1 MRIHDYNID
10 DLKNNIVIHAP
21 LSRKQETYL
30 NDKEND
36 IIVWGGAA
44 SSGKSFLSALDI
56 LVNGWEDPHY
66 RATIVRRQKE
76 QFKQA
81 GGLFDECSVMYSHYG
96 VRPRGNS
103 LDFKFH
109 KGAFVKM
116 MGSDRPQDKHD
127 FQGNQSTTFLVD
139 EAQQLNEENVVYLLS
154 RNRSKSKQ
162 HHSLKLVCN
171 PDYNSFLRRWLE
183 MGGYLD
189 EHGVPLPE
197 MDGVTTYYCEVA
209 GETVFLPSL
218 EDYEKRYPHLEIGE
232 DIVPQ
237 KFVFYAANVHD
248 NPFVCKHQK
257 PYVAKLKNLPMLER
271 RRLYEGSWYAKEE
284 QSGLFKREWC
294 DIVMAGEV
302 PPTARFARCWDRAS
316 TLPSTAY
323 PDPDFTAG
331 VKGCIDEQGNI
342 WITDVVRF
350 RERPAIVQKTIEEI
364 GLQDGKYCLV
374 GIPQDV
380 GGAGKDSMEMSRASL
395 MRCGLNVTVNRAYKS
410 KATRFEPVSI
420 MAQNRQIKIVKGDWN
435 EAFFEELET
444 LDFNIK
450 HQKGRH
456 DDQADA
462 LSDLIAVLKQKMYM
476 PQVKINKSRSL
487 TRRTRL

>member
-1 MRIHDYNID
+1 MRIVDYTQEE
-10 DLKNNIVIHAP
+10 LKELVTIHAP
-21 LSRKQETYL
+21 LSRKQELYL

-36 IIVWGGAA
+36 IVVWGGAA

-66 RATIVRRQKE
+66 RATIVRRRKE

-81 GGLFDECSVMYSHYG
+81 GGLFDECSVLYSHYG
-96 VRPRGNS
+96 VKPRGNS
-103 LDFKFH
+103 LDFKFP

-116 MGSDRPQDKHD
+116 MGSDREQDRHE

-139 EAQQLNEENVVYLLS
+139 ECQQLNEANVVYLLS

-171 PDYNSFLRRWLE
+171 PDYNSFMRRWLE

-189 EHGVPLPE
+189 EQGVPLPE
-197 MDGVTTYYCEVA
+197 MDGVTTYYCEVF

-218 EDYEKRYPHLEIGE
+218 EAFQEKYPDLEIGE

-248 NPFVCKHQK
+248 NPFICKYQK
-257 PYVAKLKNLPMLER
+257 PYVAKLKNLPPIER

-284 QSGLFKREWC
+284 SSGLFKREWC
-294 DIVMAGEV
+294 ELVDSADV
-302 PPTARFARCWDRAS
+302 PQDMRQARCYDKAG
-316 TLPSTAY
+316 TLPSTAN
-323 PDPDFTAG
+323 PDPDWTVG
-331 VKGCIDEQGNI
+331 VKGGIDEYGI
-342 WITDVVRF
+342 LWVTDMIRF
-350 RERPAIVQKTIEEI
+350 RDRPAIVQRTIEET
-364 GLQDGKYCLV
+364 GLEDGKHVAV

-380 GGAGKDSMEMSRASL
+380 GSAGKEAMEVSRALL
-395 MRCGLNVTVNRAYKS
+395 MKRGLNVIVNRANKG
-410 KATRFEPVSI
+410 KAVRFEPVSI
-420 MAQNRQIKIVKGDWN
+420 MAQNRQIKVVKGDWN

-444 LDFNIK
+444 LDFTIR
-450 HQKGRH
+450 QRYRH
-456 DDQADA
+456 DDIADA
-462 LSDLIAVLKQKMYM
+462 LADLVMVLRQRLMIPQIKMGGG
-476 PQVKINKSRSL
+476 RSL
-487 TRRTRL
+487 TRNTRL